1 MYDFK
6 CEHCDGTVRQRR
18 VDREAIRY
26 KGSFVILEDVPIGV
40 CDQCGSRYFDASVL
54 RRVAE
59 IGRGSIPPVR
69 TLEVP
74 VDRYAHDPP

>member
-1 MYDFK
+1 M
-6 CEHCDGTVRQRR
+6 ERR
-18 VDREAIRY
+18 VKREAFRH

-40 CDQCGSRYFDASVL
+40 CEKCGARYFDASIL

-59 IGRGSIPPVR
+59 IGRGKAPAQR

-74 VDRYAHDPP
+74 LARYAPA

>member
-1 MYDFK
+1 MYDFQ
-6 CEHCDGTVRQRR
+6 CEHCAGTVRTRR
-18 VDREAIRY
+18 VDREALRH

-40 CDQCGSRYFDASVL
+40 CDQCGARYFDASVL

-59 IGRGSIPPVR
+59 IGRGTTAPVR

-74 VDRYAHDPP
+74 VDRYAQGCP